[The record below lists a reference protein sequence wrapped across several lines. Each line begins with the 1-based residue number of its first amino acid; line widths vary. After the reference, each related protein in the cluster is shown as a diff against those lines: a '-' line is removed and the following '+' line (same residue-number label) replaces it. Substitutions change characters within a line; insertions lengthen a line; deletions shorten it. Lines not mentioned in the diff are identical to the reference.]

1 MCSEIG
7 AHGSTRSGKPL
18 IPGYNVDYVDL
29 DAGLNKARE
38 IGYSDANSLMVV
50 EYALMRHKRAEEE
63 GAQRTALSGGID
75 LTSWYMILAAA
86 RTGKITR

>member
-1 MCSEIG
+1 MFSEIG

-75 LTSWYMILAAA
+75 LTSWCMILAAA
-86 RTGKITR
+86 RAGKITR